1 MLFLLKL
8 LFQCE
13 IENKNWHCNYFYV
26 RVHLQPNKKGKSVK
40 YIRCF
45 KENTVEAVPFT
56 KQPNTEFY

>member
-26 RVHLQPNKKGKSVK
+26 RVYLQPNKKGKSVK

-45 KENTVEAVPFT
+45 KEN
-56 KQPNTEFY
+56 ND